1 MAYNSMTVTTDVIQA
16 SKSIADELNLV
27 TERFII
33 YLPLIFTIFG
43 FIGFIGNVFTYLQPE
58 LRSNICCIY
67 LVCGSIVDL
76 HLLPP
81 YLGAK
86 FKIFIT
92 WSALSALCKLNSF
105 LLSFLPHLSTIFYSW
120 LPLIDLLVHVAL
132 HHLYFDSINSKWYHL

>member
-27 TERFII
+27 KQRFII

-67 LVCGSIVDL
+67 PVCDPIVDL

-86 FKIFIT
+86 F
-92 WSALSALCKLNSF
+92 
-105 LLSFLPHLSTIFYSW
+105 
-120 LPLIDLLVHVAL
+120 
-132 HHLYFDSINSKWYHL
+132 